1 MISTPSAASLS
12 IKEAADFLWIH
23 PVTMQ
28 ALAHFHRLREM
39 NQLLAVYF
47 LTEKRK
53 TEATVSRLRDLV
65 GEIETSPAA
74 HLAWR

>member
-1 MISTPSAASLS
+1 
-12 IKEAADFLWIH
+12 
-23 PVTMQ
+23 MQ

-47 LTEKRK
+47 LTGKRQ

-65 GEIETSPAA
+65 GEVEASPAA
-74 HLAWR
+74 HLARR